1 MRLSGNEKSRGDEA
15 GFTLLELLV
24 VIAVLGLLAALVGP
38 QVVRYLGT
46 SRSQTA
52 GVQIRNIA
60 SALELYRLDNGDL
73 PAGEE
78 GLTAL
83 VIDPGTAPGWA
94 GPYLPEAAALNDP
107 WGRPYLYR
115 NPGVRREVEIYT
127 LGADGREGG
136 TGEDR
141 DVGNWQTPSEA
152 GRRPAD
158 REGLADPAEPAED
171 PDR

>member
-1 MRLSGNEKSRGDEA
+1 MTSRRRAGDGES

-38 QVVRYLGT
+38 QVVRYLGS

-78 GLTAL
+78 GLNAL
-83 VIDPGTAPGWA
+83 VVDPGTAPGWA
-94 GPYLPEAAALNDP
+94 GPYLPEPTALDDP
-107 WGRPYLYR
+107 WGRRYRYR
-115 NPGVRREVEIYT
+115 NPGLHREVDIYS

-141 DVGNWQTPSEA
+141 DIGNWQLASPKRRGGEA
-152 GRRPAD
+152 LNEDGGD
-158 REGLADPAEPAED
+158 RSDPAAVDAP
-171 PDR
+171 